1 MKISLQQLQASAS
14 VDRVVI
20 HSIDCSLYIAR
31 ATVDG
36 VEKVVTDSSGATLK
50 TRNLL
55 DMKQHLADI
64 AVGELLLEQRSAY
77 DEMVGQPVRETDN
90 TLRVSLSPECYPPPG
105 WQQ

>member
-1 MKISLQQLQASAS
+1 MKITLRQLRVSAS
-14 VDRVVI
+14 VERVVI

-31 ATVDG
+31 ATVAG
-36 VEKVVTDSSGATLK
+36 VERLVTDDSGIALK

-105 WQQ
+105 WQH